1 MDNRNHGSADQWP
14 TQQLWPM
21 ADSDGSGGQGGGP
34 PSPGGP
40 AAPTPPGRDPR
51 RIGRGTRWAAGLAA
65 VAVLAG
71 GGVALAS
78 AGGPA
83 RPAAAATGQAATL
96 NTVLSSADSP
106 TLADAAAA
114 SPTPAAGTAKR
125 GAACAK
131 AAAQLKAAHRKTA
144 ARRVRAACRGR
155 LARLRLMVRGI
166 HGQFTFQT
174 KKGAKTLAFERGTVQ
189 SVTATTVTV
198 RASDATT
205 WTWHLVSNTVVRQV
219 GGQQAGGGRS
229 SKKVGASSLADGQ
242 RVFVGGPVVG
252 GADNARLIVIRP
264 ATSATTPTT

>member
-174 KKGAKTLAFERGTVQ
+174 KKGAVKTLAFERGTVTGVTST
-189 SVTATTVTV
+189 SVTVA
-198 RASDATT
+198 ASDGTT
-205 WTWHLVSNTVVRQV
+205 WTWRLVSNSVVRQDH
-219 GGQQAGGGRS
+219 
-229 SKKVGASSLADGQ
+229 KKVTASSLADGQ
-242 RVFVGGPVVG
+242 AVFVGGPVVSG
-252 GADNARLIVIRP
+252 TNDARLIVIRP
-264 ATSATTPTT
+264 ATSAASGS